1 MQTFKDSKLL
11 PFVTALLGD
20 AQFDGSPVLV
30 IALHSTTRKREL
42 YSYHG
47 ERIHYLAQTTGSL
60 VGPPVDELMITSFP
74 SKHAL
79 LSALASTGSPDTSDL
94 SISFVTTEKPG
105 SHG

>member
-60 VGPPVDELMITSFP
+60 VGPPVDELMITSFQVSMRCCLP
-74 SKHAL
+74 WL
-79 LSALASTGSPDTSDL
+79 RLDL
-94 SISFVTTEKPG
+94 QTHRT
-105 SHG
+105 